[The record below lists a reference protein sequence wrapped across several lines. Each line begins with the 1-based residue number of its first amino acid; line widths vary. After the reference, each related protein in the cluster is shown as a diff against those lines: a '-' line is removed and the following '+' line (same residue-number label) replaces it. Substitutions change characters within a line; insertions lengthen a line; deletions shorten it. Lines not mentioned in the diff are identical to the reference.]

1 MRQIAARLLLSFA
14 AYLAATRCLR
24 ADILTAQYDS
34 FRTSWNASE
43 IYLNVG
49 NVNQA
54 RFGKL
59 FSRQLDG
66 WVYAQPLY
74 MQSLT
79 IPGHGAVNVVFVC
92 TANNTVYAFDADS
105 ASVSAPYWS
114 TNLGP
119 ADNTPNG
126 PGSPNSEP
134 LLGIISTP
142 VIVPAMGRRFA
153 VHGGPE
159 CDGRGNGNRW
169 TGLSRWRLP
178 FPCRGAYHSPGC
190 LFLCVHDD
198 VLVLYYGCV
207 RTRINSYGDG
217 LQVER
222 WRVSQQRF

>member
-14 AYLAATRCLR
+14 AYLAATRCLW

-105 ASVSAPYWS
+105 ASVSAPY
-114 TNLGP
+114 T
-119 ADNTPNG
+119 
-126 PGSPNSEP
+126 
-134 LLGIISTP
+134 
-142 VIVPAMGRRFA
+142 
-153 VHGGPE
+153 
-159 CDGRGNGNRW
+159 
-169 TGLSRWRLP
+169 TGLPIWAQRTTPPTDLEAPTPSRSSAS
-178 FPCRGAYHSPGC
+178 FPLR
-190 LFLCVHDD
+190 
-198 VLVLYYGCV
+198 
-207 RTRINSYGDG
+207 
-217 LQVER
+217 
-222 WRVSQQRF
+222 